1 MYRVFGQETQD
12 KLKAKSVTEAI
23 SALKDS
29 LDRGRHWL
37 LIQEPT
43 FCSVL
48 HKTHSVITGNALK
61 CIIFPPHFLLSAWA
75 CSSICQTD
83 LQSCWRSHCLSIALS
98 KMQPCRPHGSLGVHV
113 LKAMKDNHLKVS
125 KSYKAYSHS
134 GALHSAVVIWVLLVH
149 LNKQDDAIIISVNK
163 HDQLVRRDMGSS
175 K

>member
-1 MYRVFGQETQD
+1 MFWGLCKVDGGRRGRGDVCMYRVFGQETQD

-61 CIIFPPHFLLSAWA
+61 CIIFPPHFP
-75 CSSICQTD
+75 I
-83 LQSCWRSHCLSIALS
+83 I
-98 KMQPCRPHGSLGVHV
+98 SLG
-113 LKAMKDNHLKVS
+113 
-125 KSYKAYSHS
+125 
-134 GALHSAVVIWVLLVH
+134 I
-149 LNKQDDAIIISVNK
+149 Q
-163 HDQLVRRDMGSS
+163 
-175 K
+175 